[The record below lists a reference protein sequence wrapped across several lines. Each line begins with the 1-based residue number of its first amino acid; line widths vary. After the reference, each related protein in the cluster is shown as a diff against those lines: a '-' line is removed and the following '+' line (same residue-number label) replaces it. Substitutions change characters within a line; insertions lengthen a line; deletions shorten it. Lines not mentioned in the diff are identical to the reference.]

1 MAVTETTNYAL
12 KKHDE
17 GDLGYATDLNTNFD
31 VIDTAMKANADA
43 IATKASKATDVS
55 GTLTMV
61 TSVQFDSVNS
71 KYQVKTRDITVTDGV
86 ITAIGAESA
95 WADVPT
101 V

>member
-43 IATKASKATDVS
+43 IATKASKATGVS

-61 TSVQFDSVNS
+61 TSVQFDSANS

-86 ITAIGAESA
+86 ITVIGAESA